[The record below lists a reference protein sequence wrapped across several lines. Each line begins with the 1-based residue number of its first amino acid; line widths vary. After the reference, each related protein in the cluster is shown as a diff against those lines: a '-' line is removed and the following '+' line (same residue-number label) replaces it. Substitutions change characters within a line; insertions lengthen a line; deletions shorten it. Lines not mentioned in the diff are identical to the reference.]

1 MRLRIVCVLVL
12 IAFLGCVPG
21 TGRPQGVSTWSCSDF
36 SRLSEEQRRG
46 VSLGYAMGWVAAAG
60 MTTEL
65 GSSLGQE
72 DVRKAGQ
79 AVHAIAVG
87 ISNDR
92 LYERVQRNCAESGD
106 TRLLTVIRG
115 ALVDIA
121 KERRTAEPQNP

>member
-21 TGRPQGVSTWSCSDF
+21 TGRPAGVSTWSCADY

-72 DVRKAGQ
+72 EVRKAGQ
-79 AVHAIAVG
+79 AVHTIAVG

-92 LYERVQRNCAESGD
+92 LYEEVQRNCAESRD
-106 TRLLTVIRG
+106 ARLLTVIRG
-115 ALVDIA
+115 ALVDLA
-121 KERRTAEPQNP
+121 KQRRSTELKNP